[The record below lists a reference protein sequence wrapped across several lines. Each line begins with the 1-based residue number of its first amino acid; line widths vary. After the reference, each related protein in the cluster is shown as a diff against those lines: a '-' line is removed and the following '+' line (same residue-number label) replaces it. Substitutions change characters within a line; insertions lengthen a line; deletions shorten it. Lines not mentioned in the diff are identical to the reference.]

1 MADGHDCE
9 LSTFLNHTTSII
21 FIITK
26 PKAKNT
32 ASRVLTIN
40 GNLVLGTRLDKWCLH
55 ERVVLI
61 ENGLGRGFVKHGQN
75 SV

>member
-9 LSTFLNHTTSII
+9 LSTFLNYTSSII

-32 ASRVLTIN
+32 ASRVFTIN
-40 GNLVLGTRLDKWCLH
+40 GGLH
-55 ERVVLI
+55 ESVMLI
-61 ENGLGRGFVKHGQN
+61 ENGLGRGFVKHRQN
-75 SV
+75 SF